1 MKHYAITY
9 YNEMNMG
16 KKSDEV
22 RDVTYTVNS
31 AKTIVST
38 ESKPTSTIATN
49 DTETDGQSSE
59 VNFIKRD
66 QMCW

>member
-9 YNEMNMG
+9 YNEMNIG
-16 KKSDEV
+16 RKSDEV

-31 AKTIVST
+31 AKTIVPT
-38 ESKPTSTIATN
+38 ESKPTSTITTN
-49 DTETDGQSSE
+49 DTETDCQSSE